1 MVRRGSLVS
10 SLPQLWLVA
19 CPAMC
24 GPAGRSAWQPAWL
37 DRSLPCARLRRA
49 RPAGPDGPVVS
60 REQGDAVIVIGA
72 DSHKRTHTVVA
83 VDEVGRR
90 LGERTVKA
98 TSDGH
103 LELLGWSASWP
114 QVTFALEDCRHLTRR
129 LEQDLLAA
137 GQPVVRVPTRLMA
150 AARRGGRHP
159 GKSDPIDAEAVA
171 VAALRHQD
179 LPVAEL
185 DGPTREVKLL
195 VDYRRDLVR
204 QRTRVANRLR
214 WHLHELDPVLLVPSR
229 GLRRYKVL
237 DELAARLAGLDGTVA
252 RLARRLLARC
262 RELTVEINA
271 LEAELRPLVH
281 RLAPT
286 LLAVPGCGVLGAA
299 MILGETAGVGRFR
312 SKDAYARFTGTAPI
326 PVWSGDRRG
335 KVRLNRGGN
344 RTINTA
350 LHMIAVTQIRGL
362 GPGQAYVERLMARGK
377 TRTEAV
383 RLLRRRLSDVVFTAL
398 RADEQDRSTSTHP
411 CHSATTPEASTRAA

>member
-1 MVRRGSLVS
+1 
-10 SLPQLWLVA
+10 
-19 CPAMC
+19 
-24 GPAGRSAWQPAWL
+24 
-37 DRSLPCARLRRA
+37 
-49 RPAGPDGPVVS
+49 
-60 REQGDAVIVIGA
+60 VIVIGT
-72 DSHKRTHTVVA
+72 DSHQRTHTVVA

-103 LELLGWSASWP
+103 LELLRWSAQWP
-114 QVTFALEDCRHLTRR
+114 QVRFALEDCRHLTRR

-137 GQPVVRVPTRLMA
+137 GQPVMRVPTRLMA
-150 AARRGGRHP
+150 AARRGGRQP

-171 VAALRHQD
+171 LAALRHPD
-179 LPVAEL
+179 LPVAAL

-214 WHLHELDPVLLVPSR
+214 WHLHELDPALQIPSR
-229 GLRRYKVL
+229 GLRRYKVI
-237 DELAARLAGLDGTVA
+237 DELAARLAGVEGTVA
-252 RLARRLLARC
+252 RLARLLLARC
-262 RELTVEINA
+262 RELTAEINA

-281 RLAPT
+281 RLAPR

-344 RTINTA
+344 RTVNCA
-350 LHMIAVTQIRGL
+350 LHMIAVTQIRGI
-362 GPGQAYVERLMARGK
+362 GAGQAYVDKLMARGK

-383 RLLRRRLSDVVFTAL
+383 RLLRRRLSDVVFSAL
-398 RADEQDRSTSTHP
+398 RADEQARSA
-411 CHSATTPEASTRAA
+411 SAQPQCSPAAARAA